1 MTSFILAI
9 DIGTT
14 STKGL
19 AVAPDGIVLASFNKP
34 YPTFYPSPGYA
45 EQNPE
50 TIYNAVC
57 EVIQTTLTKSGN
69 SNNLVGISFS
79 CAMHSLMAVDKTGKP
94 ITPLIIW
101 ADMRS
106 TIHAD
111 ELKLR
116 PEAQAIY
123 EQSGTPIHPMSPL
136 CKILWMK
143 KELPVLFSS
152 VHKFISIKEYI
163 FFRFFGEYKIDY
175 SLASA
180 TGLFDNNNLRWSQVA
195 LDAIGIDS
203 DRLSQPVSPYHQFI
217 NLKSEIA
224 GAMGVG
230 YSTPFIV
237 GASDGCLANL
247 GSGAMEEGDI
257 SITIGTSGAVR
268 MASSSYKNDQR
279 QRIFNYRLDEQQF
292 IVGGATN
299 NGAVLVSWFAENFEK
314 VKSDAKAFDAEAFSV
329 GNTEGL
335 IFLPYVLGERAPIYD
350 PHAKGVFFGVG
361 IQHKLAH
368 FKRAILEGICLE
380 IYSIVKAV
388 EETVCPAKQVIASG
402 GFTKSD
408 LWVQLVADVLGKTV
422 KVDSKSDASAVGA
435 AMMGFK
441 SLGIAYTP
449 PANNK
454 AICFTPNEKN
464 HQRYRKKFILFE
476 SLYRNLKTDFLQL
489 KNL

>member
-1 MTSFILAI
+1 LTSFILAI

-19 AVAPDGIVLASFNKP
+19 AVTSDGTVLASFNKP
-34 YPTFYPSPGYA
+34 YPTFYPNPGYA

-50 TIYNAVC
+50 TIFNEVI
-57 EVIQTTLTKSGN
+57 EVIQTTLAKTGN
-69 SNNLVGISFS
+69 SRTLSGLSFS
-79 CAMHSLMAVDKTGKP
+79 CAMHSLMAVDKTGNP

-106 TIHAD
+106 TIQAD
-111 ELKLR
+111 ALKVR
-116 PEAQAIY
+116 SESQAIY

-136 CKILWMK
+136 SKILWMK
-143 KELPVLFSS
+143 EEQPQLFST

-163 FFRFFGEYKIDY
+163 FFRFFGEYKVDY

-180 TGLFDNNNLRWSQVA
+180 TGLFDNNNLKWSQLA

-203 DRLSQPVSPYHQFI
+203 DKLSQPVSPYHQFT

-224 GAMGVG
+224 GELGITSG
-230 YSTPFIV
+230 TPFII

-247 GSGAMEEGDI
+247 GSGAMEEGEL

-268 MASSSYKNDQR
+268 MASKGHKKDEK
-279 QRIFNYRLDEQQF
+279 QRIFNYRLDEHHF

-299 NGAVLVSWFAENFEK
+299 NGAVLLSWFTENFEK
-314 VKSDAKAFDAEAFSV
+314 AKSDAKVFDAEAFSV
-329 GNTEGL
+329 ADTEGL

-368 FKRAILEGICLE
+368 FKRAILEGICFE
-380 IYSIVKAV
+380 IRSIVKAV
-388 EETVCPAKQVIASG
+388 EETVCPAKHVIASG

-408 LWVQLVADVLGKTV
+408 LWVQLMADVLGKTV
-422 KVDSKSDASAVGA
+422 EVDSKSDASALGA

-441 SLGIAYTP
+441 SLGIVYTP

-454 AICFTPNEKN
+454 AKIFSPEEKN
-464 HQRYRKKFILFE
+464 NQRYSKKFILFE
-476 SLYRNLKTDFLQL
+476 SLYKNLKSDFLHL
-489 KNL
+489 KDL

>member
-1 MTSFILAI
+1 MTPFLLAI

-19 AVAPDGIVLASFNKP
+19 AVAADGTVLASFNKP

-50 TIYNAVC
+50 TIFDAVL
-57 EVIQTTLTKSGN
+57 EVIQTTLAKTGN
-69 SNNLVGISFS
+69 PKNLLGLSFS
-79 CAMHSLMAVDKTGKP
+79 CAMHSLMAVNKMGEP

-106 TIHAD
+106 TPQAEALKQKD
-111 ELKLR
+111 ESKI
-116 PEAQAIY
+116 IY

-136 CKILWMK
+136 CKILWI
-143 KELPVLFSS
+143 KEEQPKLFST

-163 FFRFFGEYKIDY
+163 FFKVFGEYKIDY
-175 SLASA
+175 SIASA
-180 TGLFDNNNLRWSQVA
+180 TGLFDNSNLTWSQVA
-195 LDAIGIDS
+195 LDAIGINS
-203 DRLSQPVSPYHQFI
+203 DKLAQPVSPYHQFTNI
-217 NLKSEIA
+217 KPEVAAALGI
-224 GAMGVG
+224 GVT
-230 YSTPFIV
+230 TPFIV

-247 GSGAMEEGDI
+247 GSGAMEEGDL

-268 MASSSYKNDQR
+268 MASYSYRNDQR
-279 QRIFNYRLDEQQF
+279 QRIFNYRLDEQRF
-292 IVGGATN
+292 IIGGATN
-299 NGAVLVSWFAENFEK
+299 NGAVLLSWFAENFEK

-329 GNTEGL
+329 ADTEGL

-361 IQHKLAH
+361 IHHKLAH

-380 IYSIVKAV
+380 INSIVKAV
-388 EETVCPAKQVIASG
+388 EETVCPAQYVIASG

-408 LWVQLVADVLGKTV
+408 LWMQLMADVLGKAV
-422 KVDSKSDASAVGA
+422 VVDSKSDASALGA

-441 SLGIAYTP
+441 SIGIVYVP
-449 PANNK
+449 PVNNK
-454 AICFTPNEKN
+454 VRIFNPVEKN
-464 HQRYRKKFILFE
+464 HQGYSKKFILFE
-476 SLYRNLKTDFLQL
+476 SIYKNLKTDFQQL

>member
-1 MTSFILAI
+1 MIPFILAI

-19 AVAPDGIVLASFNKP
+19 AVATDGTVLASFNKP
-34 YPTFYPSPGYA
+34 YPTFYPHPGYA
-45 EQNPE
+45 EQNSD
-50 TIYNAVC
+50 TIFNAVV
-57 EVIQTTLTKSGN
+57 EVIQTTLVKTGN
-69 SNNLVGISFS
+69 SKALLGISFS
-79 CAMHSLMAVDKTGKP
+79 CAMHSLMAVDKSGKSL
-94 ITPLIIW
+94 TPLIIW

-106 TIHAD
+106 TIQA
-111 ELKLR
+111 EALKLK
-116 PEAQAIY
+116 PESKAIY

-143 KELPVLFSS
+143 EEQSRLFSAT
-152 VHKFISIKEYI
+152 HKFISIKEYI
-163 FFRFFGEYKIDY
+163 FFKFFGEFKIDY

-180 TGLFDNNNLRWSQVA
+180 TGLFDNRNLKWSQLA
-195 LDAIGIDS
+195 LDAVGIDS
-203 DRLSQPVSPYHQFI
+203 DKLSQPVSPYHQFT
-217 NLKSEIA
+217 NLKTEIA
-224 GAMGVG
+224 TALSIA
-230 YSTPFIV
+230 STSPFII

-247 GSGAMEEGDI
+247 GSGAMEEGDL

-268 MASSSYKNDQR
+268 MASERHKKDEK
-279 QRIFNYRLDEQQF
+279 QRIFNYRLDEQYF

-299 NGAVLVSWFAENFEK
+299 NGAVLLSWFAENFEK
-314 VKSDAKAFDAEAFSV
+314 VKSDAKVFDAEAFSV
-329 GNTEGL
+329 ADTEGL

-380 IYSIVKAV
+380 INSIVRAV
-388 EETVCPAKQVIASG
+388 EETVSPAKHVIASG

-408 LWVQLVADVLGKTV
+408 FWVQLMADVLGKTV
-422 KVDSKSDASAVGA
+422 EVDSKSDASALGA
-435 AMMGFK
+435 AMMGLK
-441 SLGIAYTP
+441 SLGIAYVP

-454 AICFTPNEKN
+454 ARIFNPDEKK
-464 HQRYRKKFILFE
+464 HQAYSKKFILFE
-476 SLYRNLKTDFLQL
+476 SLYKNLKTDFLHL